1 MTHTT
6 MTYPLQ
12 INIFFS
18 RDSTHF
24 RLHFICALTLIQAE
38 NIKNFSLPR
47 SYLVIQIS
55 IHTYF
60 QLRAVMVERGESY
73 EKSRKSD
80 DIYSEASALP
90 ERIPLFKRTNDDV
103 ADCISVA
110 RHRQSHRHERE
121 RQQQQEK
128 EE

>member
-1 MTHTT
+1 
-6 MTYPLQ
+6 
-12 INIFFS
+12 
-18 RDSTHF
+18 
-24 RLHFICALTLIQAE
+24 
-38 NIKNFSLPR
+38 
-47 SYLVIQIS
+47 
-55 IHTYF
+55 
-60 QLRAVMVERGESY
+60 MVERGESY